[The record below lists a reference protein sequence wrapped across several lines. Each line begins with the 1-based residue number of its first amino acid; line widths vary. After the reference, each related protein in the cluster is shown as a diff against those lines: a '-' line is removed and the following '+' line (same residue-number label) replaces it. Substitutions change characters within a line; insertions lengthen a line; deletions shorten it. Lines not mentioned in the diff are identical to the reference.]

1 LNRKNELEPYLFECQ
16 INSEVVI
23 SCIDDFCS
31 TLKKK
36 TVLGI
41 DNASTHTSNAVKNK
55 QEEWAK
61 KGLTIFYLPT
71 YSLDRALRSGG
82 VVTRGAG
89 SHVKYY

>member
-1 LNRKNELEPYLFECQ
+1 
-16 INSEVVI
+16 
-23 SCIDDFCS
+23 
-31 TLKKK
+31 
-36 TVLGI
+36 VLGI